1 MPAPHEI
8 LGGLSAIV
16 NDWRFLA
23 VVWHGYFTLLL
34 LLLVFGL
41 RPRRTISGVLLTLPL
56 FSVSALAWIY
66 ANPFNSAIFML
77 LGILLICVA
86 AGLPRGSVGV
96 SSKWFAVPGAFLIA
110 FGWIYPHFLNGVDA
124 FAYFYFAPAGLIPCP
139 TLSVVI
145 GFTLLLRG
153 LGSRGWCLLLSAAGL
168 FYGIFGAVRLGVM
181 IDWVL
186 VMGALV
192 TVYAAFSSGFM
203 RAYSG
208 SEIRGADHDVSK

>member
-1 MPAPHEI
+1 MPTPYEI
-8 LGGLSAIV
+8 LDGLSAIA
-16 NDWRFLA
+16 NDWRLLA
-23 VVWHGYFTLLL
+23 VVWHGYFGLFILLL
-34 LLLVFGL
+34 AFGL
-41 RPRRTISGVLLTLPL
+41 RPRKTIAGVLLTLPL
-56 FSVSALAWIY
+56 FSVSILAWIY
-66 ANPFNSAIFML
+66 ANPFNGAIFML
-77 LGILLICVA
+77 LGILLICIA

-96 SSKWFAVPGAFLIA
+96 SSKGFAVPGALLIA
-110 FGWIYPHFLNGVDA
+110 FGWNYPHFLNDVDA

-153 LGSRGWCLLLSAAGL
+153 LGVRAWCLLLSTAGA
-168 FYGIFGAVRLGVM
+168 FYGFFGAVRLGVM

-203 RAYSG
+203 SGYGG
-208 SEIRGADHDVSK
+208 SETHGADHDVSK

>member
-1 MPAPHEI
+1 MPTPHEI
-8 LGGLSAIV
+8 LGGLSAIA

-23 VVWHGYFTLLL
+23 VVWHGYFALLL
-34 LLLVFGL
+34 LLLAFGL

-77 LGILLICVA
+77 LGILLICVV

-96 SSKWFAVPGAFLIA
+96 SSKGFAVPGALLNA
-110 FGWIYPHFLNGVDA
+110 FGWIYPHFLYGVDA
-124 FAYFYFAPAGLIPCP
+124 FSYLYFAPLGLVPCP
-139 TLSVVI
+139 TLSVAI

-153 LGSRGWCLLLSAAGL
+153 LGSRAWCLLLSAAGA
-168 FYGIFGAVRLGVM
+168 FYGVFGAVRLGVM

-203 RAYSG
+203 SGYGG
-208 SEIRGADHDVSK
+208 SETHGADHDVSK